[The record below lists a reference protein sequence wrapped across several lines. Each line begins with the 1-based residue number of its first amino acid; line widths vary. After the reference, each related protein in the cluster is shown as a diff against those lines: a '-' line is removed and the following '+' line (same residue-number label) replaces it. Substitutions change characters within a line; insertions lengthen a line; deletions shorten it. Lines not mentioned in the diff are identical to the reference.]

1 MNGTRA
7 FVLRRVERREA
18 DWLVIL
24 YTEEF
29 GLVRAV
35 APGIRKSGAKLRGHL
50 EPLTKTEVM
59 IVQGRNGYRL
69 AGAVLIDSYPKL
81 RASIDRRMIL
91 EGASSVVAKV
101 FFEERDIRLWR
112 ALDELFAAFDSE
124 GAISRTASAAG
135 LYWFLTRMLSEMGYR
150 ASLDSLFRDTP
161 RLKSLFETYESQPIA
176 AALGQDISPAAGEAI
191 GRALEKAFQVHTG
204 HDFQFIHA
212 PEDHGLARG

>member
-7 FVLRRVERREA
+7 FVLGRAERREA

-69 AGAVLIDSYPKL
+69 AGAGLIDSYPKL
-81 RASIDRRMIL
+81 RASLVRRRRR
-91 EGASSVVAKV
+91 EAATPPVA
-101 FFEERDIRLWR
+101 
-112 ALDELFAAFDSE
+112 
-124 GAISRTASAAG
+124 
-135 LYWFLTRMLSEMGYR
+135 
-150 ASLDSLFRDTP
+150 
-161 RLKSLFETYESQPIA
+161 
-176 AALGQDISPAAGEAI
+176 
-191 GRALEKAFQVHTG
+191 
-204 HDFQFIHA
+204 
-212 PEDHGLARG
+212 